1 MHQTLTT
8 TPTPITPPP
17 AGTTSLTSGARLTP
31 AFLNAQHPEA
41 TPPHTHQDTQ
51 YTRSLKLTQTD
62 RSRKLAPHS
71 PCLRAGLGVWSTK
84 PAKKNSGGVRTFRSD
99 NGPWDGIPM
108 HCGVMGHQAIQQ
120 LRHGSHDPTT
130 SLGRPVNPDLT
141 KHVTPQP
148 TLPPH
153 QLQGI
158 PENKPPNDNTRLCIL
173 ITLWPGHTAPSA
185 GHTHLGR
192 TTTLLRI
199 PLTKDMNYHAIST
212 SICLASCG

>member
-1 MHQTLTT
+1 MQTPKQVDRECLSRHS
-8 TPTPITPPP
+8 PGLVPDWE
-17 AGTTSLTSGARLTP
+17 SGRP
-31 AFLNAQHPEA
+31 NQ
-41 TPPHTHQDTQ
+41 
-51 YTRSLKLTQTD
+51 
-62 RSRKLAPHS
+62 SRKLRGRTDF
-71 PCLRAGLGVWSTK
+71 PCDS
-84 PAKKNSGGVRTFRSD
+84 
-99 NGPWDGIPM
+99 GPWDGIPM
-108 HCGVMGHQAIQQ
+108 HCGVTGHQAIQQ

-130 SLGRPVNPDLT
+130 SQGRPVNPDLT
-141 KHVTPQP
+141 TNVTPQP

-153 QLQGI
+153 QLQGL
-158 PENKPPNDNTRLCIL
+158 PENKPPNDNTRLCNL